1 MKKIIILKKVIDRMK
16 KIITIIFLI
25 IFLSFTSSTS
35 HVYSEKEDYAFKPDI
50 PLNHIVD
57 TVIIKV
63 RGEPKI
69 VLTIVR

>member
-1 MKKIIILKKVIDRMK
+1 MKTKLKQAKNQALLDIK
-16 KIITIIFLI
+16 KQGL
-25 IFLSFTSSTS
+25 
-35 HVYSEKEDYAFKPDI
+35 HYSEKEDYAFKPDI